1 MKMNEQAL
9 GNLISTFKT
18 IRDESEGILSNLDSI
33 RDSQRW
39 LETCEGDLQ
48 DARNGGD
55 GHLIESLEARLARAK
70 KELGD
75 ELAVIEITAR
85 RGKRVNDLANTLAKG
100 FGDLAEPTEEKVSW
114 KELDERCSRKPSCW
128 SECSVVKVSKN
139 QKNNLLS
146 KLPVIVVDE
155 HTDFAP
161 LESHKNGLPR
171 RFNLVREIEGRRESY
186 YVNTEGYDYCRYAFR
201 HSTPN

>member
-9 GNLISTFKT
+9 GNLISTFKH
-18 IRDESEGILSNLDSI
+18 IQDESGSILSNLDAI
-33 RDSQRW
+33 RDGQRW
-39 LETCEGDLQ
+39 LEICEADLQ
-48 DARNGGD
+48 DAINND
-55 GHLIESLEARLARAK
+55 EEHLIEALEARLARAK
-70 KELGD
+70 KELEDGVS
-75 ELAVIEITAR
+75 LIEMTAR
-85 RGKRVNDLANTLAKG
+85 RGKRVNDMANTLAKG
-100 FGDLAEPTEEKVSW
+100 FSDLAEPTEEKVSW

-139 QKNNLLS
+139 QRNNLLS